1 MTTSTDNPSSAAAIS
16 RWPYPRI
23 VAHRGGG
30 SLAPENTLAAIDTGA
45 ALGLKMI
52 EFDAKLSSDDVVF
65 LLHDDT
71 LERTSNGRGA
81 AARKPY
87 AEIAALDAGSWY
99 DGRFRGEP
107 MPTLAQVY
115 ERCVRH
121 GLAANIEIKPCPG
134 RETKTGQVVAQEAA
148 RLWTNG
154 TNGTNANAPASP
166 LPLLSSFSFEAL
178 AAARDAQ
185 PELPR
190 GLLFGA
196 VPSDWRARTDAL
208 ACVSLHAD
216 HRKLDAG
223 LVGEIK
229 AAGLFILAYTV
240 NDPERARTLAH
251 WGVDAICTDRI
262 DLIGADFLSQI
273 S

>member
-1 MTTSTDNPSSAAAIS
+1 MTSSTNHLSSAAPSAS
-16 RWPYPRI
+16 WPYPRI

-30 SLAPENTLAAIDTGA
+30 SLAPENTLAAIDAGA
-45 ALGLKMI
+45 ALGLEMI

-71 LERTSNGRGA
+71 VERTSNGRGA
-81 AARKPY
+81 AARMAY
-87 AEIAALDAGSWY
+87 AELATLDAGGWF
-99 DGRFRGEP
+99 DARFRGEP
-107 MPTLAQVY
+107 MPTLERVH
-115 ERCVRH
+115 ERCVAH
-121 GLAANIEIKPCPG
+121 GLAANIEIKPCAG
-134 RETKTGQVVAQEAA
+134 RELATGRRVAQEAA
-148 RLWTNG
+148 RLWAKTD
-154 TNGTNANAPASP
+154 PARSP

-196 VPSDWRARTDAL
+196 VPKDWRAQTDAL
-208 ACVSLHAD
+208 ACLSLHAD
-216 HRKLDAG
+216 HRRLDAR

-262 DLIGADFLSQI
+262 DLIGADFLS
-273 S
+273 